1 MFVGQYQP
9 LLHLWHPHRHPL
21 LIALRQVI
29 PRLAVQPEA
38 DVLPV
43 LLQLHVSVLARR
55 VGHLVHAIVGHGV
68 LIPEEDVLHAVLPE
82 AGDVGGD
89 GGAGGGALNKHRTPR
104 GEILSGVGGLY
115 AADHGADAAFRDPRK
130 VQLLDGDPA
139 GKEALD
145 HHAAGQGFGGILLCR
160 GRDVIIVVVL
170 VRLGRGGGGVV
181 VAHPLHHGAVGAVAG
196 QASSRYLVVG
206 VRKGLRGH
214 FAVRSADGR
223 DLGVR
228 HLTPRLGRH
237 LGVAADVEFSR
248 VRVVGVVRRAACA
261 VADACRAAPA
271 HGLDGAAPDSDA
283 AAGTLLSAADACAA
297 EACAAAVAALSGEGA
312 VLALV
317 VLDGQG
323 ALRLVFVLLEA
334 RMVAAALQLVVAVQL
349 DGRIVVALHGDGGF
363 ARIDWAVTA
372 AIHLGLAADV
382 DLQVVEGDVH
392 VALGGVDG
400 DGVLIRL
407 AGDDG
412 VALIFYEVVI
422 ALLDVVRPLGVA
434 RSHGN
439 VAVGDVPCSRIGRD
453 AGAYHDARD
462 DGSGHAPPECAFQSH
477 SLSSSG
483 LFVIREPVFLD
494 ANLPKNQ
501 EDVNKTCANGGV
513 FGVSGPL
520 RHCFAM
526 PPLPE
531 GEALACRVALSG
543 TSKVCSIRKQ

>member
-9 LLHLWHPHRHPL
+9 LLHLWYPHRHPL

-29 PRLAVQPEA
+29 PRFAVQPEA

-104 GEILSGVGGLY
+104 GEDLSGVGGLY

-130 VQLLDGDPA
+130 VQPLDGDPV
-139 GKEALD
+139 GEEALD

-170 VRLGRGGGGVV
+170 VRLGRRGGGVV

-223 DLGVR
+223 DLGVQY
-228 HLTPRLGRH
+228 LTPRLGRH
-237 LGVAADVEFSR
+237 LGVAADVEVSR

-271 HGLDGAAPDSDA
+271 HSLHRTAPDGDV
-283 AAGTLLSAADACAA
+283 AAGALLSAADACAA
-297 EACAAAVAALSGEGA
+297 VVAALGGEGA

-323 ALRLVFVLLEA
+323 ALRLVAVLLEA
-334 RMVAAALQLVVAVQL
+334 RIVAAALQLVVAVQL
-349 DGRIVVALHGDGGF
+349 DGHIVVALHGDGGF

-372 AIHLGLAADV
+372 AIPLLLAADV

-400 DGVLIRL
+400 DGVL
-407 AGDDG
+407 
-412 VALIFYEVVI
+412 V
-422 ALLDVVRPLGVA
+422 
-434 RSHGN
+434 
-439 VAVGDVPCSRIGRD
+439 
-453 AGAYHDARD
+453 
-462 DGSGHAPPECAFQSH
+462 
-477 SLSSSG
+477 
-483 LFVIREPVFLD
+483 
-494 ANLPKNQ
+494 
-501 EDVNKTCANGGV
+501 
-513 FGVSGPL
+513 
-520 RHCFAM
+520 
-526 PPLPE
+526 
-531 GEALACRVALSG
+531 
-543 TSKVCSIRKQ
+543 

>member
-9 LLHLWHPHRHPL
+9 LLHLWYPQLPK
-21 LIALRQVI
+21 ALRQVI

-55 VGHLVHAIVGHGV
+55 VGHLVHAVVGQGV

-104 GEILSGVGGLY
+104 GEDLSGVGGLY
-115 AADHGADAAFRDPRK
+115 AADHGVGAAFRDPRK
-130 VQLLDGDPA
+130 VQPLDGDPA

-196 QASSRYLVVG
+196 QASSCYLVVG
-206 VRKGLRGH
+206 VRKGLRGY
-214 FAVRSADGR
+214 FSVRSADGR
-223 DLGVR
+223 GLGVR
-228 HLTPRLGRH
+228 HLTPCLGRH

-248 VRVVGVVRRAACA
+248 VRVVGVVRRAVCA
-261 VADACRAAPA
+261 VTDTCRAAPA
-271 HGLDGAAPDSDA
+271 HGLDGAAPDGDV
-283 AAGTLLSAADACAA
+283 AAGALLSAAD
-297 EACAAAVAALSGEGA
+297 ACAAAVAALSGEGA

-334 RMVAAALQLVVAVQL
+334 RIVAAALQLVFAVQL

-372 AIHLGLAADV
+372 AIPLLLAADV

-392 VALGGVDG
+392 VAAGGVDG
-400 DGVLIRL
+400 DGVL
-407 AGDDG
+407 
-412 VALIFYEVVI
+412 V
-422 ALLDVVRPLGVA
+422 
-434 RSHGN
+434 
-439 VAVGDVPCSRIGRD
+439 
-453 AGAYHDARD
+453 
-462 DGSGHAPPECAFQSH
+462 
-477 SLSSSG
+477 
-483 LFVIREPVFLD
+483 
-494 ANLPKNQ
+494 
-501 EDVNKTCANGGV
+501 
-513 FGVSGPL
+513 
-520 RHCFAM
+520 
-526 PPLPE
+526 
-531 GEALACRVALSG
+531 
-543 TSKVCSIRKQ
+543 

>member
-9 LLHLWHPHRHPL
+9 LLHLWYPQLPK
-21 LIALRQVI
+21 ALRQVI
-29 PRLAVQPEA
+29 PRFAVQPEA

-130 VQLLDGDPA
+130 VQPLDGDPA

-145 HHAAGQGFGGILLCR
+145 HHAAGQGFGGVLLCR
-160 GRDVIIVVVL
+160 GRDVIVVVL
-170 VRLGRGGGGVV
+170 VLLRLGRGGGGVV
-181 VAHPLHHGAVGAVAG
+181 VAHPLHHGAVRVQTG
-196 QASSRYLVVG
+196 QPSPRYLVVG

-223 DLGVR
+223 GLGVR
-228 HLTPRLGRH
+228 HHLTPRLGRH

-248 VRVVGVVRRAACA
+248 VRVVGVVRRAVCA
-261 VADACRAAPA
+261 VTDACRAAPA
-271 HGLDGAAPDSDA
+271 HGLDGAAPDGDV
-283 AAGTLLSAADACAA
+283 AAGTLLSAAD
-297 EACAAAVAALSGEGA
+297 ACAAAVAALSGEGA

-323 ALRLVFVLLEA
+323 ALRPVAVLLEA
-334 RMVAAALQLVVAVQL
+334 RIVAAALQLVFAVQL

-372 AIHLGLAADV
+372 AIPLLLAAGV

-392 VALGGVDG
+392 VAAGGVDG
-400 DGVLIRL
+400 DGVL
-407 AGDDG
+407 
-412 VALIFYEVVI
+412 V
-422 ALLDVVRPLGVA
+422 
-434 RSHGN
+434 
-439 VAVGDVPCSRIGRD
+439 
-453 AGAYHDARD
+453 
-462 DGSGHAPPECAFQSH
+462 
-477 SLSSSG
+477 
-483 LFVIREPVFLD
+483 
-494 ANLPKNQ
+494 
-501 EDVNKTCANGGV
+501 
-513 FGVSGPL
+513 
-520 RHCFAM
+520 
-526 PPLPE
+526 
-531 GEALACRVALSG
+531 
-543 TSKVCSIRKQ
+543 

>member
-9 LLHLWHPHRHPL
+9 LLHLWYPHRHPL

-29 PRLAVQPEA
+29 PRFAVQPEA

-104 GEILSGVGGLY
+104 GEDLSGVGGLY

-130 VQLLDGDPA
+130 VQPLDGDPV
-139 GKEALD
+139 GEEALD

-170 VRLGRGGGGVV
+170 VLLRLGRGGGGVV

-214 FAVRSADGR
+214 FSVRSADGR
-223 DLGVR
+223 GLGVR
-228 HLTPRLGRH
+228 HHLTPRLGRH

-271 HGLDGAAPDSDA
+271 HGLDGAAPDGDV
-283 AAGTLLSAADACAA
+283 AAGTLLSAADACT
-297 EACAAAVAALSGEGA
+297 AAVAALGGEGA

-334 RMVAAALQLVVAVQL
+334 RIVAAALQLVFAVQL
-349 DGRIVVALHGDGGF
+349 DGRIVAALHGDGGF

-372 AIHLGLAADV
+372 AIPLLLAADV
-382 DLQVVEGDVH
+382 DLQIVEGDVH
-392 VALGGVDG
+392 VAVGGVDG
-400 DGVLIRL
+400 DGVL
-407 AGDDG
+407 
-412 VALIFYEVVI
+412 V
-422 ALLDVVRPLGVA
+422 
-434 RSHGN
+434 
-439 VAVGDVPCSRIGRD
+439 
-453 AGAYHDARD
+453 
-462 DGSGHAPPECAFQSH
+462 
-477 SLSSSG
+477 
-483 LFVIREPVFLD
+483 
-494 ANLPKNQ
+494 
-501 EDVNKTCANGGV
+501 
-513 FGVSGPL
+513 
-520 RHCFAM
+520 
-526 PPLPE
+526 
-531 GEALACRVALSG
+531 
-543 TSKVCSIRKQ
+543 